1 MGVRVFQCNQAD
13 KVHGE
18 NVESVVKTMSKIK
31 STADVGHT
39 ISPERGEFVNLFLIK
54 DMAETR
60 FPDFTN
66 GEMKLGDER
75 QVFAKSVVD
84 AAIQVYVNGRV
95 NDYLPVRLMGQW
107 LRGVDR
113 LLPDSTLSWPDRHR
127 LIAELLYLSGMR
139 LGGLPIKAMQF
150 VGLRDDLPDGYQQWF
165 SKAQED
171 NKLRSPA
178 DHVQKTLAVFG
189 PNLTWSY
196 EPLKSAS
203 IAQVHLDVTWERRAA
218 VAKVQHPHVKDQY
231 LADLDTM
238 KYLGEYVNHHDE
250 AKGAAVMLGAL
261 AEKLRPTVVAETDFT
276 KEAENQRKLREFLQG
291 IATVPEACLSM
302 VLF

>member
-1 MGVRVFQCNQAD
+1 
-13 KVHGE
+13 
-18 NVESVVKTMSKIK
+18 
-31 STADVGHT
+31 
-39 ISPERGEFVNLFLIK
+39 
-54 DMAETR
+54 MAESR
-60 FPDFTN
+60 FPHFTN

-84 AAIQVYVNGRV
+84 AAIQIYVNGRV
-95 NDYLPVRLMGQW
+95 NDYLPVRQMGQW
-107 LRGVDR
+107 LPGVDR

-171 NKLRSPA
+171 NKLRSPP

-189 PNLTWSY
+189 PNLTWNY

-203 IAQVHLDVTWERRAA
+203 IAQVHLDVTWNGRAA
-218 VAKVQHPHVKDQY
+218 VAKVQHPHVRDQY
-231 LADLDTM
+231 LADLQTM
-238 KYLGEYVNHHDE
+238 TYLGEYVNHHDE

-276 KEAENQRKLREFLQG
+276 KEAENQHRLREALWG
-291 IATVPEACLSM
+291 IAAVSEAGVSM
-302 VLF
+302 VWF

>member
-1 MGVRVFQCNQAD
+1 
-13 KVHGE
+13 
-18 NVESVVKTMSKIK
+18 
-31 STADVGHT
+31 
-39 ISPERGEFVNLFLIK
+39 
-54 DMAETR
+54 MAESR

-75 QVFAKSVVD
+75 QAFAKSVVD
-84 AAIQVYVNGRV
+84 AAIQVYVNGRM
-95 NDYLPVRLMGQW
+95 NDWFAVRMTGL
-107 LRGVDR
+107 V
-113 LLPDSTLSWPDRHR
+113 PDSDLSWADKHR

-189 PNLTWSY
+189 PSLTWNY

-203 IAQVHLDVTWERRAA
+203 IAQVHLDVTWNGQAA
-218 VAKVQHPHVKDQY
+218 VAKVQHPHVRDQY

-276 KEAENQRKLREFLQG
+276 KEAENQRRLRESLRG
-291 IATVPEACLSM
+291 IATVAQAGCFQGLLQM
-302 VLF
+302 VFRTK